1 MINIKFVYQARS
13 IDSMNH
19 LLFQIV
25 YEIDSLQKEIDKRR
39 RNLPQTYKEAMNRA
53 ETVHEINRLYD
64 VCENFIL
71 SIEYPRF
78 YFQSCERAVRRFRTT
93 AEIMIEHKHP
103 EYELVEQEIK
113 DIEKKLSIVYI
124 SIGDYRQYMDKTTN
138 YYKLIDEVQFEN
150 LILLKNKS
158 LFDRSNVGMKN
169 RVNY

>member
-1 MINIKFVYQARS
+1 
-13 IDSMNH
+13 
-19 LLFQIV
+19 
-25 YEIDSLQKEIDKRR
+25 
-39 RNLPQTYKEAMNRA
+39 
-53 ETVHEINRLYD
+53 
-64 VCENFIL
+64 
-71 SIEYPRF
+71 
-78 YFQSCERAVRRFRTT
+78 
-93 AEIMIEHKHP
+93 MIEHKHP